1 MYVRLCLHVCVACMG
16 VVFVVCMCVSGTCC
30 MCVCCVLCVC
40 CVCEYHHVCT
50 IIMLIIKYSYRQLK
64 RWYELEEADNPMPLP
79 TTLSAQH
86 RRECE
91 RRHDTEL
98 LDCTFFS

>member
-1 MYVRLCLHVCVACMG
+1 MCVCACMCMYVRVRVHVCAF
-16 VVFVVCMCVSGTCC
+16 VFVCMCVWYVLH
-30 MCVCCVLCVC
+30 VCCVC
-40 CVCEYHHVCT
+40 CVCEYHHACT

-79 TTLSAQH
+79 TTLSIQH

-98 LDCTFFS
+98 LDCMFFS